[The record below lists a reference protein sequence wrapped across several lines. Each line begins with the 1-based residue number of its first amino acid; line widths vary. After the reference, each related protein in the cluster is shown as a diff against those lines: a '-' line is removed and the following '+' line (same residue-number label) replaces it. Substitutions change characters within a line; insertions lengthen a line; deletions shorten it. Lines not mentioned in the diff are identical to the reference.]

1 MIADYHW
8 VDLGLRR
15 NLQETTLSL
24 LWSPEFGRNIWIS
37 GFPWVSCKSSLN
49 KPTSERLGSLS
60 QVFVGGFKHQLKG
73 LCLRSCRIQEC
84 GNLYFYG
91 PIVCPK
97 KFSCADTD
105 KLFDISMLPSIRNQ
119 HDLASFFSK
128 VYTIYRVAKYLGL
141 FENGLPHLT
150 PIPMHCH
157 HVTISTV
164 KFIEGMLCI
173 YIWVFPKIG
182 GPPNHPKLDRFRSF

>member
-128 VYTIYRVAKYLGL
+128 VLY
-141 FENGLPHLT
+141 
-150 PIPMHCH
+150 
-157 HVTISTV
+157 
-164 KFIEGMLCI
+164 IEWLS
-173 YIWVFPKIG
+173 IWVCLKMVYPILPQFQCIVIMWPFQLS
-182 GPPNHPKLDRFRSF
+182 NSLRVCYVYTYECFLKLGDPQIIQN